1 MEKEKI
7 NLIKRTA
14 INYNKINN
22 IKRPFKDIKF
32 TVNNQNNNPFFKDR
46 RFHNKYLVKTNE
58 KNKTILCKSPLANI
72 IDNNNTNDYFK
83 KDKKYTFLNK
93 DITENKDN
101 KENKKK
107 IINKFNFNKIRYS
120 SQAQRNLRLINS
132 PPKNNFNNKDIEE
145 DDDNND
151 DGKDIDINLFFDK
164 INKEFNDIGKM
175 IKITFVVDEKRKYDY
190 IKNEYVLLKIIE
202 NDLKESYELNI
213 KELIYKEQKLKV
225 FKSLKDN
232 KLEDNCVVKV
242 VLEE

>member
-1 MEKEKI
+1 MRDIILWCLSLETEK
-7 NLIKRTA
+7 
-14 INYNKINN
+14 
-22 IKRPFKDIKF
+22 D
-32 TVNNQNNNPFFKDR
+32 
-46 RFHNKYLVKTNE
+46 
-58 KNKTILCKSPLANI
+58 
-72 IDNNNTNDYFK
+72 
-83 KDKKYTFLNK
+83 
-93 DITENKDN
+93 
-101 KENKKK
+101 
-107 IINKFNFNKIRYS
+107 
-120 SQAQRNLRLINS
+120 
-132 PPKNNFNNKDIEE
+132 KDIEE

-164 INKEFNDIGKM
+164 INKEFNDMGKM
-175 IKITFVVDEKRKYDY
+175 IKITFVVDENRKYDY